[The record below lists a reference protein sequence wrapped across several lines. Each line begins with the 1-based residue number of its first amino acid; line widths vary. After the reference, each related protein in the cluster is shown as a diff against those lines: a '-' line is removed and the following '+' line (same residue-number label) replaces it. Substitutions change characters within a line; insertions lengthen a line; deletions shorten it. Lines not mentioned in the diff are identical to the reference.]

1 MQSRVLVM
9 NQTPPHDADWAA
21 QLVDSLDS
29 FIASI
34 RSKTADP
41 IARIVRYLVFGVMAI
56 GVSVVA
62 LLLVTI
68 GAVRGLDKLI
78 PGDHT
83 IWAADLILGGIF
95 LLAGSLAW
103 RRRHRP

>member
-1 MQSRVLVM
+1 M
-9 NQTPPHDADWAA
+9 TPPQDSDWAA

-29 FIASI
+29 AIAGI

-41 IARIVRYLVFGVMAI
+41 IARIVRYLVFGVMAA
-56 GVSVVA
+56 GVSIVA

-78 PGDHT
+78 PGDRS

-95 LLAGSLAW
+95 LVAGSLAW
-103 RRRHRP
+103 RRRRRP